1 MDIEREPGFDVE
13 VAIIG
18 GGPAGLAAALVLAR
32 SRRSVLV
39 VDAGSPRNAR
49 APGVHSFLT
58 REGTPPGEI
67 LALGRADVARYGGSV
82 IEGRVIGGEVDADER
97 VKLSLAD
104 GAVVTARRVI
114 VTSGIVDQLPDVAG
128 LADHW
133 GTDVVHC
140 PFCHGWEV
148 AGRRIGVLATSPAA
162 THQATL
168 FAHLAG
174 SLVLLR
180 QPGSGLDDDA
190 VARLAADGV
199 EVVDGDV
206 VAVTSVDG
214 RLVGVEL
221 ADARTVSLGALVV
234 APRFTIQ
241 DGLLHD
247 LGLEIA
253 DHPSGLGQHVAAGP
267 AGETSVPQVWVAGNV
282 TDPTAQVVTA
292 ISQGNTTGA
301 RVHYDLLATA
311 QADGAG

>member
-1 MDIEREPGFDVE
+1 MDDQRQLDVE
-13 VAIIG
+13 VAVVG

-49 APGVHSFLT
+49 ATGVHSFLT
-58 REGTPPGEI
+58 REGTSPGEL

-82 IEGRVIGGEVDADER
+82 LEGRVTGGEVDADGR
-97 VKLSLAD
+97 VRLSLAD
-104 GAVVTARRVI
+104 DGVVTARRVI
-114 VTSGIVDQLPDVAG
+114 VTSGIVDELPDVAG

-148 AGRRIGVLATSPAA
+148 AGRRIGVLATGPAA
-162 THQATL
+162 THQAIL

-180 QPGSGLDDDA
+180 QPDSGLDDVA

-199 EVVDGDV
+199 EVVDGEV
-206 VAVTSVDG
+206 VAVTRTDG
-214 RLVGVEL
+214 RLDGVEL

-234 APRFTIQ
+234 APRFSIQ
-241 DGLLHD
+241 DGLLRD
-247 LGLEIA
+247 LGLAIA
-253 DHPSGLGQHVAAGP
+253 DHPSGLGQHVTSGP
-267 AGETSVPQVWVAGNV
+267 AGETSIPQVWVAGNV

-292 ISQGNTTGA
+292 IAQGNTTGA
-301 RVHYDLLATA
+301 RVHHDLLVTDL
-311 QADGAG
+311 ADPAV